1 VGAEIFLGGCL
12 EKKGSKNWIFFSGF
26 GTGFLKPRFL
36 RLEKILGGMRNI

>member
-12 EKKGSKNWIFFSGF
+12 EKKRFQELDFFSGF